1 MESATVRTPA
11 DYETALRTYAFE
23 RAEEGRAVRVGEKE
37 RSEAAAIVA
46 KYADLFTRDQL
57 DVLRAAED
65 ASRDNAERERLY
77 RLRKSCERGLLAR
90 DLVQM
95 QDEVQ
100 NELLAL
106 RIDFRGED
114 MPLRNAEAKLAVLDE
129 YGDREELGEIHADA
143 TATMNERRLDVAR
156 AAEVIRA
163 ELTGIDDPVL
173 RSEEEKGISL
183 RQLAEVVADGSA
195 LVEDCYSELR
205 DRWLDRLLGPD
216 RPATPSSYH
225 AAFVRRL
232 SPLADTYPKERGIE
246 VCLAT
251 LSDLGFDLAGDSN
264 IRTDLED
271 RPQKSPRASV
281 IASDPPSVVHLI
293 TRAQGGCPTT
303 GASFMRPATR
313 CTTPA
318 VIPTFRMRSAPWP
331 ATTPS
336 PRSTPS

>member
-1 MESATVRTPA
+1 MESATARTPT

-65 ASRDNAERERLY
+65 SSPDDAERERLY

-129 YGDREELGEIHADA
+129 FG
-143 TATMNERRLDVAR
+143 
-156 AAEVIRA
+156 
-163 ELTGIDDPVL
+163 TG
-173 RSEEEKGISL
+173 RSW
-183 RQLAEVVADGSA
+183 A
-195 LVEDCYSELR
+195 
-205 DRWLDRLLGPD
+205 
-216 RPATPSSYH
+216 
-225 AAFVRRL
+225 
-232 SPLADTYPKERGIE
+232 
-246 VCLAT
+246 
-251 LSDLGFDLAGDSN
+251 
-264 IRTDLED
+264 
-271 RPQKSPRASV
+271 
-281 IASDPPSVVHLI
+281 
-293 TRAQGGCPTT
+293 
-303 GASFMRPATR
+303 
-313 CTTPA
+313 
-318 VIPTFRMRSAPWP
+318 
-331 ATTPS
+331 
-336 PRSTPS
+336 RSTPTRRRR